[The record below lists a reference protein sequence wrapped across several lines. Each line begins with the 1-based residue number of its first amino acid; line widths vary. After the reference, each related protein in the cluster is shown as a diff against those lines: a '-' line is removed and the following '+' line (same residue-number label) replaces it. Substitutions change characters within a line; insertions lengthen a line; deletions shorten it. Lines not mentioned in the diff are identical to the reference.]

1 VTLRLLGYSDRLT
14 VAPGDTIR
22 FMVSCD
28 SPEYESRLVRL
39 IHGDVNPAGP
49 GFKQVEIV
57 SSMDGR
63 RRGKH
68 EDIHSGSYVEI
79 PLDAGAVGEAF
90 TFTVFAY
97 PTLPGCGG
105 QVIAMRG
112 DWSLALDESGAL
124 ALTVG
129 SETHTTGAPVKRYA
143 WYLFAVSVDPA
154 AGRAAIWQQPLR
166 RFPNDETAATI
177 EVALANRPPTG
188 AGPLILAGHKPAVG
202 PTNRHFDGKLD
213 RPRLLRGTLSGE
225 AVLRLAA
232 RPDDLAALGPDL
244 VGAWDFSAD
253 IPTDRVTDT
262 SANGRHG
269 WTVNMP
275 TRGVTGHNFSGRET
289 SYRLAPQ
296 EYGAIHFHRDDL
308 EDAKW
313 GVDFAFRVPDDLPSG
328 IYAAWLR
335 TGEDED
341 HIPFTVR
348 PPRGTSRSKIAVLM
362 STLTYHVYA
371 NFTDLGPGAW
381 KADGNAHWSSGAP
394 HVDPT
399 LFREVYEYIDA
410 NALYGMYDCHV
421 DGSGVVYTSYLRP
434 MLNMR
439 PKFRYRIWAAPPRF
453 PADLYLVDWLD
464 HQGIEVDYITDHDLQ
479 AEGADLLRPY
489 SVVVSSSHHEYW
501 SSQMLD
507 ALETYLGEGGRFMY
521 LGGNSLF
528 GVTSWEPGKPHKV
541 EVRRW
546 AAPWPFEVPPAE
558 RYHSTTGEPGG
569 IWRNRG
575 RAPNTIVGVGT
586 SAAGFDTAVPYK
598 RQPDS
603 YDPRVRFIFEGVEGD
618 LIGDQPSLQCKW
630 GAAGYEIDRYEPE
643 FGSPQTTLLLG
654 SSIGFSDAY
663 SPMVEEVMWYMP
675 GRGGKRP
682 SDPQVP
688 GTTHQF
694 VRSDMVYLEYPN
706 SGAVF
711 SVGSIAWRGCIS
723 AYDYRNTVSTVTE
736 NVLRRFAEAP
746 RGQSTADPANAAP

>member
-1 VTLRLLGYSDRLT
+1 MTLRLLGYSDRLS

-28 SPEYESRLVRL
+28 HPEYESRLVRL
-39 IHGDVNPAGP
+39 IHGDTNPAGP
-49 GFKQVEIV
+49 GFKQVEID
-57 SSMDGR
+57 SAMDGR
-63 RRGKH
+63 RSGKH

-79 PLDAGAVGEAF
+79 PLSEDAVPGSLS
-90 TFTVFAY
+90 FTVFAY
-97 PTLPGCGG
+97 PTLPGRGA
-105 QVIAMRG
+105 QTIAARDNWWLG
-112 DWSLALDESGAL
+112 LDEMGAL
-124 ALTVG
+124 AVTIG
-129 SETHTTGAPVKRYA
+129 DEMYSTGAPVARYT
-143 WYLFAVSVDPA
+143 WYAVALTVDA
-154 AGRAAIWQQPLR
+154 EARRVMLAQRPLR
-166 RFPNDETAATI
+166 TFPNDESAAMLGF
-177 EVALANRPPTG
+177 ELMRPVAPG
-188 AGPLILAGHKPAVG
+188 AGPLTLAGTRPAAG
-202 PTNRHFDGKLD
+202 PTTRHFDGKLD
-213 RPRLLRGTLSGE
+213 RPRLLRG
-225 AVLRLAA
+225 AVTDDALLRLMTG
-232 RPDDLAALGPDL
+232 PDDLASFGDAV
-244 VGAWDFSAD
+244 VGAWDFGAD
-253 IPTDRVTDT
+253 IPTDDVTDI
-262 SANGRHG
+262 SGNGFHG
-269 WTVNMP
+269 RTVNMP
-275 TRGVTGHNFSGRET
+275 TRGVTGYNFSGTET

-313 GVDFAFRVPDDLPSG
+313 GVDLEFRVPDDLPSG

-335 TGEDED
+335 AGDDED

-348 PPRGTSRSKIAVLM
+348 PPRRTARSKVAVLM

-381 KADGNAHWSSGAP
+381 KEDGSAHWSSGAP
-394 HVDPT
+394 HADPT
-399 LFREVYEYIDA
+399 LFREVFQYIDE

-434 MLNMR
+434 ILNMR

-464 HQGIEVDYITDHDLQ
+464 HQRIEVDFITDHDLQ
-479 AEGADLLRPY
+479 AEGVDLLRPY

-507 ALETYLGEGGRFMY
+507 ALQTYLGEGGRFMY

-546 AAPWPFEVPPAE
+546 GAPWPFEVPAAE

-569 IWRNRG
+569 IWKNRG
-575 RAPNTIVGVGT
+575 RAPNTIVGIGT

-618 LIGDQPSLQCKW
+618 LIGDQPSLQCQW

-643 FGSPQTTLLLG
+643 FGSPASTFLLG

-663 SPMVEEVMWYMP
+663 SPMVDEVLWYIP
-675 GRGGKRP
+675 GRDGKRP
-682 SDPQVP
+682 TDPQVP
-688 GTTHQF
+688 GTTHPF

-706 SGAVF
+706 GGAVF

-736 NVLRRFAEAP
+736 NVLRRFADTP
-746 RGQSTADPANAAP
+746 RDQSTSDAGGGDR